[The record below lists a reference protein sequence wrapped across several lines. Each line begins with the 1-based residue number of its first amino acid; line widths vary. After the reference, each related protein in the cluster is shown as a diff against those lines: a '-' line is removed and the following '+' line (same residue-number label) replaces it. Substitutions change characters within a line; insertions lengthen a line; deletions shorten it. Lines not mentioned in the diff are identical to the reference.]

1 MQPRVFVT
9 RRIPRPGLEMLE
21 KATDLRVFE
30 EDRMPTREEV
40 REGLQGS
47 VGVLS
52 LLTDLID
59 GELMDVGDL
68 KVISNYAAG
77 VDNID
82 LDAATQRGILVTN
95 APVDG
100 LRESPADHTLAL
112 ILALSRRI
120 VEGDRLVREGS
131 FVGWGPELLLGT
143 DVYGKTLGIVGPGG
157 IGAAVAKRA
166 RGFGMRILYHGRE
179 PKPNWEEEWGGRF
192 TSLPQLLREADV
204 VTLHVPLTPKTRHLI
219 ATQELRMMRKG
230 AFLINTSRGPVVDEE
245 ALVVALREGRPAGAA
260 LDVYEH
266 EPSVHPELLGMR
278 NVVLTPHTASATWET
293 RSEMAV
299 VAARNLLAALR
310 GEVPPFLVNPEVL
323 SSQN

>member
-1 MQPRVFVT
+1 MPPRVFVT
-9 RRIPRPGLEMLE
+9 RRIPRPGLELLE
-21 KATDLRVFE
+21 KGTDLRVFE
-30 EDRMPTREEV
+30 EDRTPTREEV
-40 REGLQGS
+40 WEGLQGS
-47 VGVLS
+47 VGLLS

-59 GELMDVGDL
+59 GELMDAGNL
-68 KVISNYAAG
+68 KVISNYAVG

-82 LDAATQRGILVTN
+82 LEAATERGILVTN

-100 LRESPADHTLAL
+100 LRESPADHTLGL

-120 VEGDRLVREGS
+120 VEGDRMVRAGG
-131 FVGWGPELLLGT
+131 FAGWGPELLLGT
-143 DVYGKTLGIVGPGG
+143 DVYGKTLGVVGPGG

-166 RGFGMRILYHGRE
+166 QGFGMRIVYHGRG
-179 PKPNWEEEWGGRF
+179 PKPEWGEEWGGRF
-192 TSLPQLLREADV
+192 VSLSNLLREADV
-204 VTLHVPLTPKTRHLI
+204 VTLHVPLTPETRHLI
-219 ATQELRMMRKG
+219 GAQELRVMKQS

-266 EPSVHPELLGMR
+266 EPAVHPELIRMR

-310 GEVPPFLVNPEVL
+310 GEVPPFLVNPQVL